1 MEKLNDGLYD
11 DMYGTCKIHIEY
23 NYVENPLTNEIIDLR
38 SVADQYYGH
47 VAEVN
52 RFSYEDLL
60 TDKWGVFN

>member
-52 RFSYEDLL
+52 L
-60 TDKWGVFN
+60 